1 MGRGARRSDRA
12 KKNNAR
18 KISSVR
24 GRVLGTPKCPQDQNF
39 GRGLEGLIGAHA
51 AAMPPIRVLNVAEKP
66 SVAKEVSRV
75 LNGGSLPPSRQGP
88 SRYNTIWEFP
98 YTVENRQCTMAFT
111 SVTGHLME
119 VDFEPAHKS
128 WHACNPGVLIEGAP
142 VVKQVARDKGP
153 VAENLQKEARR
164 ASWLIL
170 WLDCDREGENIAF
183 EVLDVCRQVKP
194 NIRVRRAQ
202 FSALSY
208 NDVTRALATLRDP
221 NENEAKAVDMRQE
234 LDLRIGSSFTRF
246 NTMLLQNAVRL
257 PGTDARGTGKGPIVS
272 YGPCQFPTLGFIV
285 QRKWDIDAHVPEK
298 FWKII
303 MKHDPTISTGAPR
316 NPRGAGVRHDA
327 RNASSSFA
335 EFHWARERL
344 FDRSFA
350 ETLFDS
356 VLEARTATVLSE
368 SGRPTT
374 RAPPLPLN
382 TLEMQ
387 KRLNRAIRVSPDAIM
402 KMAEELY
409 QAGFISYPR
418 TETDAF
424 PNDFDYR
431 TAIDDLCGHN
441 SFGFHAQALAS
452 GRFNRPRAGGNNDN
466 AHPPIYPT
474 KLMSLAEYE
483 TWRRKNPNLPKVY
496 EFVCRH
502 FLACCSLPAVAHK
515 TAVEAEMG
523 GERFRA
529 TGLMIKEMNYLD
541 VYGKGP
547 AGGPRLEPS
556 YDSWAGNTLP
566 TYVVGQRFEP
576 TELRLDESAT
586 AAPPLLS
593 EVDLLQKMENHQIGT
608 DATQAAHIEKVVG
621 ERGYAVKVGDNRLR
635 PTDLGEGLVAGYS
648 RAGLD
653 DMWLPHKRAEMEAD
667 VSRVAAGAMPVDVAK
682 RNATA
687 PALAAF
693 RELERRKH
701 TLVAAVREFVSGG
714 ANGEE
719 TNDLEAFPPENGGG
733 NGGPAEPRGES
744 LGKVRA
750 CAACG
755 GDVAL
760 YRRAAGTS
768 AGGPSSSFLVACAG
782 CASSRFRLPDAVL
795 EAAVDAG
802 RECENPACADRRGG
816 RARAVELRMRARRL
830 PLQYAELQRWSGC
843 LFCDRR
849 LGELRA
855 FLEDAP
861 RDGAG
866 AHGGAGASPG
876 RARNQARATAPSP
889 PGRGGGRGRSR
900 ARDDDESLYGGRE
913 VRARGGRGRGG
924 RGGRGARGGGDRD
937 VCYKCN
943 QAGHW
948 ANQCPNA

>member
-1 MGRGARRSDRA
+1 
-12 KKNNAR
+12 
-18 KISSVR
+18 
-24 GRVLGTPKCPQDQNF
+24 
-39 GRGLEGLIGAHA
+39 
-51 AAMPPIRVLNVAEKP
+51 MPPIRVLNVAEKP

-119 VDFEPAHKS
+119 VDFEPAHRG

-234 LDLRIGSSFTRF
+234 LDLRVGSSFTRF
-246 NTMLLQNAVRL
+246 NTMLLRDAVRL
-257 PGTDARGTGKGPIVS
+257 PGTDAATGKGPIVS

-303 MKHDPTISTGAPR
+303 MKHDPNATGASR
-316 NPRGAGVRHDA
+316 NPRRAGDRHDA
-327 RNASSSFA
+327 HLASSSFA

-350 ETLFDS
+350 ETLFES
-356 VLEARTATVLSE
+356 ARAARTATVLSE

-424 PNDFDYR
+424 PPDFDYR
-431 TAIDDLCGHN
+431 TAIDDLCGHP
-441 SFGFHAQALAS
+441 SFGFHAQALAG
-452 GRFNRPRAGGNNDN
+452 GRFNRPRAGGHNDN

-474 KLMSLAEYE
+474 KLMSAAEYE

-608 DATQAAHIEKVVG
+608 DATQATHIEKVVG

-714 ANGEE
+714 ANREE
-719 TNDLEAFPPENGGG
+719 TRDLVAFSPENGGG
-733 NGGPAEPRGES
+733 NGGPADPRGES
-744 LGKVRA
+744 LGTVRA

-849 LGELRA
+849 LSELRA

-900 ARDDDESLYGGRE
+900 ARDDDEYLYGGRE

>member
-1 MGRGARRSDRA
+1 MP
-12 KKNNAR
+12 
-18 KISSVR
+18 
-24 GRVLGTPKCPQDQNF
+24 TDQNF
-39 GRGLEGLIGAHA
+39 ERGLEGLEGAHA
-51 AAMPPIRVLNVAEKP
+51 AAMAPIRVLNVAEKP

-75 LNGGSLPPSRQGP
+75 LNGGSLPPSRRGP
-88 SRYNTIWEFP
+88 SQYNTIYEFP

-119 VDFEPAHKS
+119 VDFEPAHKN
-128 WHACNPGVLIEGAP
+128 WKGCNPGVLIEGAP
-142 VVKQVARDKGP
+142 VVKRVAHNKGL

-208 NDVTRALATLRDP
+208 NDVTRALGTLRDP

-234 LDLRIGSSFTRF
+234 LDLRVGACFTRF
-246 NTMLLQNAVRL
+246 NTMLLQDAVRL
-257 PGTDARGTGKGPIVS
+257 PGTDTSTNKGPILS

-303 MKHDPTISTGAPR
+303 LKHAPNAGGAPR
-316 NPRGAGVRHDA
+316 NPRNSGNRRDA
-327 RNASSSFA
+327 AASSSFA
-335 EFHWARERL
+335 EFHWARERM
-344 FDRSFA
+344 FDRGFA
-350 ETLFDS
+350 EALFES
-356 VLEARTATVLSE
+356 ARAARTATVLSE

-374 RAPPLPLN
+374 RNPPVPLN

-387 KRLNRAIRVSPDAIM
+387 KRLNRAIRASPDAIM

-424 PNDFDYR
+424 PQDFDFR
-431 TAIDDLCGHN
+431 TPIDDLCGHP
-441 SFGFHAQALAS
+441 SFGFHAQALAG
-452 GRFNRPRAGGNNDN
+452 GRFDRPRAGGNNDN

-474 KLMSLAEYE
+474 KLMSAAEYE
-483 TWRRKNPNLPKVY
+483 TWRRKNPNLPRVY

-515 TAVEAEMG
+515 TAVEAELG

-556 YDSWAGNTLP
+556 YDSWSGNTLP
-566 TYVVGQRFEP
+566 TYFVGQQFEP

-635 PTDLGEGLVAGYS
+635 PTELGEGLVAGYS
-648 RAGLD
+648 RSGLD
-653 DMWLPHKRAEMEAD
+653 DMWLPHKRAESEAD
-667 VSRVAAGAMPVDVAK
+667 VSRVANGMMTVDVAK
-682 RNATA
+682 KNTTA

-701 TLVAAVREFVSGG
+701 TLVAAVRAFTAG
-714 ANGEE
+714 ADGEAH
-719 TNDLEAFPPENGGG
+719 DRRGPESSDSFREHARGNVGG
-733 NGGPAEPRGES
+733 NAGPVDAPDES
-744 LGKVRA
+744 LGTVRA
-750 CAACG
+750 CATCG

-760 YRRAAGTS
+760 YRR
-768 AGGPSSSFLVACAG
+768 GGGRGRSGPGAFRVACAG
-782 CASSRFRLPDAVL
+782 CASCRFSLPDAVM
-795 EAAVDAG
+795 EAVVDADCQ
-802 RECENPACADRRGG
+802 CETPACADRRGRRANVVEL
-816 RARAVELRMRARRL
+816 RARAGRL
-830 PLQYAELQRWSGC
+830 PMQFAELQRWRGC
-843 LFCDRR
+843 VFCDRR
-849 LGELRA
+849 LNELRA
-855 FLEDAP
+855 FLGDAP
-861 RDGAG
+861 GD
-866 AHGGAGASPG
+866 GGAGGGARDAATGGAFASPRRASD
-876 RARNQARATAPSP
+876 RARGAAQSP
-889 PGRGGGRGRSR
+889 PGRGSGGARSR
-900 ARDDDESLYGGRE
+900 PRGDGDEYGGRE
-913 VRARGGRGRGG
+913 VRARGGGGRGG
-924 RGGRGARGGGDRD
+924 RGGRGARGVGDRD

-943 QAGHW
+943 RAGHW